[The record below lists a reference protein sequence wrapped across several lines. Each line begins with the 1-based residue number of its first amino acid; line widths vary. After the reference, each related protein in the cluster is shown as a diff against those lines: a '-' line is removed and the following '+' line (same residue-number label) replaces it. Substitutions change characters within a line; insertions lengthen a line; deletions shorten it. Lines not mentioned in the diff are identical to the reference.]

1 MSNISRYYD
10 MINKALDTFLNRQLA
25 EPTIK
30 TYYSMIKDY
39 TMMGGKRLRP
49 IALILSYLD
58 CGGKDEKKI
67 LLPAIAVEL
76 HQSYTLILDDIMDED
91 DFRRGQPGINKKL
104 RDFFL
109 SNFKEEEYKGT
120 LFNKKSS
127 RFTVSTALMLGNI
140 CNILS
145 KKAILDSDFDNDV
158 KIKALKVIEDADE
171 KICQG
176 QMLDILMEHKAATE
190 IEYFDMI
197 KNKTAEFFGMCFEL
211 GAVFAGADDK
221 RHMYKQVGINSAIAF
236 QIQDDI
242 IDVLGNKG
250 HEFGSD
256 IKKGKKTLLMI
267 KTLEKAND
275 DQKRFIMKIIGKAAS
290 DEDIKK
296 VVKIM
301 HDTGAINYCRR
312 LIKQYSEKA
321 KESGIL
327 RELVDV
333 MINRDS

>member
-1 MSNISRYYD
+1 
-10 MINKALDTFLNRQLA
+10 
-25 EPTIK
+25 
-30 TYYSMIKDY
+30 
-39 TMMGGKRLRP
+39 
-49 IALILSYLD
+49 
-58 CGGKDEKKI
+58 
-67 LLPAIAVEL
+67 
-76 HQSYTLILDDIMDED
+76 MDED